1 MAIVNT
7 LCPPALI
14 YLCFSLTQ
22 IIIDTFKG
30 MYNAAFFKFWIMIV
44 FTLLL
49 NTLCSR
55 GLGIISWI
63 LVFVPF
69 MLMSIITLILLTV
82 FGLNPFTGK
91 IKYGDKNLL
100 PDNGYIHID
109 PSGVV
114 DPSGAKPEPKPEPK
128 PAPPSNKCKGGCDI
142 IPSAPDGN
150 CLDTVFKKNNACY
163 KQCFNGCSNIFN
175 PNNIN
180 SSECNYDSDCKPGCP
195 VQIPVNCNNNKPIFP
210 DLPHNYKLNVGNCQ
224 FLSWI
229 ETIESFLTL
238 SFIISKQFSA

>member
-69 MLMSIITLILLTV
+69 MLMFVLIYKDDIYLQTV
-82 FGLNPFTGK
+82 F
-91 IKYGDKNLL
+91 LL
-100 PDNGYIHID
+100 F
-109 PSGVV
+109 
-114 DPSGAKPEPKPEPK
+114 
-128 PAPPSNKCKGGCDI
+128 KC
-142 IPSAPDGN
+142 
-150 CLDTVFKKNNACY
+150 
-163 KQCFNGCSNIFN
+163 
-175 PNNIN
+175 
-180 SSECNYDSDCKPGCP
+180 
-195 VQIPVNCNNNKPIFP
+195 
-210 DLPHNYKLNVGNCQ
+210 
-224 FLSWI
+224 
-229 ETIESFLTL
+229 
-238 SFIISKQFSA
+238 SKH